1 MITHMFGDSSS
12 DSRDTCGCVLILEMS
27 TKNALTNP
35 DYAKGTKGKKK
46 NISLFLNHLLIYYLN
61 CRRR

>member
-46 NISLFLNHLLIYYLN
+46 KYQFVFKSFINLLFKL
-61 CRRR
+61 